1 MRLATSLLF
10 GLLATTPVLAAINP
24 AGFQRAAT
32 DHLLLHQTA
41 RIVDEYVL
49 DGHKLRRVT
58 LVGTL
63 VDEVGEE
70 HGDRKGQVFVIDYT
84 VDLDALATAAEVWQ
98 RESGNRPGPQFLS
111 EPNPPELDAE
121 GNFWA
126 HVAEAGTRTAN
137 VNRHAGAVLR
147 IDHNQFSGPVY
158 VPVAADVSFQ
168 RPLY

>member
-1 MRLATSLLF
+1 MRLAASFLL
-10 GLLATTPVLAAINP
+10 GLLAAAPALAAINP
-24 AGFQRAAT
+24 AGFQRVAT
-32 DHLLLHQTA
+32 DHVRLHETA
-41 RIVDEYVL
+41 RIVDEYVV

-63 VDEVGEE
+63 VEEVGEE

-84 VDLDALATAAEVWQ
+84 VDLDARTAALEAWQ
-98 RESGNRPGPQFLS
+98 AENGNRPGPQFLS

-126 HVAEAGTRTAN
+126 HLAEAGTRTAN

-147 IDHNQFSGPVY
+147 IDQNQSSGPVY
-158 VPVAADVSFQ
+158 VPVAADVSFE